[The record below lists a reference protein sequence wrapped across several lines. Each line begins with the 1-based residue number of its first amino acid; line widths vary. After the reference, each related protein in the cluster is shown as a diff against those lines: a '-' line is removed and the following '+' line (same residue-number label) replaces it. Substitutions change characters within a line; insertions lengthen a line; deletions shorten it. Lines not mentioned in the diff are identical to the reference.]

1 MRKGDTAMNKSK
13 HISVTAMFLL
23 ALMLLPVNESFAQ
36 RRGGMERNVRRERPR
51 SAVIVNLPREHQKV
65 VVGGREYF
73 YGGGVFYRSG
83 PRGYAAIAAP
93 IGARIKVLPAGY
105 TTVTLAAGPLFLYY
119 GTYYRFDPVERD
131 YVVVNPDEKPDVPP
145 PQTLDHIALVDGTAL
160 DGTFISGTKST
171 IQFDVNGEIRE
182 IPIEQI
188 ISITFAPPAK

>member
-1 MRKGDTAMNKSK
+1 MNKSK
-13 HISVTAMFLL
+13 RISATAMLLL
-23 ALMLLPVNESFAQ
+23 ALMLFPVNESFAQ

-83 PRGYAAIAAP
+83 P
-93 IGARIKVLPAGY
+93 
-105 TTVTLAAGPLFLYY
+105 LFLYY

-145 PQTLDHIALVDGTAL
+145 PQTLDHMALVDGTAL

-171 IQFDVNGEIRE
+171 IQFDTNGEIKE

-188 ISITFAPPAK
+188 VSITFAPPAK